1 MPASA
6 WHRPSM
12 LEKETYHVQT
22 NNCTGCNEL
31 LHRYSEML
39 QNDQMLTN
47 LKPLKVYNVKKLT
60 HSLLRLT
67 S

>member
-1 MPASA
+1 
-6 WHRPSM
+6 M